1 MFYGDCRKRRTSMSY
16 DLLIRNGTV
25 IDGTGS
31 PRFQA
36 DVAVADGRIT
46 QIGKI
51 SEGAKQVIDAADL
64 IVAPGFVDPH
74 THYDAQID
82 WDALVT
88 CSSWHG
94 VTSVVMGNCGVGIA
108 PCRPEQREA
117 LAWDLVNV
125 EGMSFNV
132 LSKGVLWEWE
142 SFPEF
147 MTAKRKGLGI
157 NLGFLMPLS
166 PFRSYVMGEAAQ
178 ERAATAD
185 ETKTIAAL
193 LRQGMEAGALGF
205 TTTVATQ
212 HVGYRG
218 RPLACRLASRDELRA
233 YAHVLRNLGYGSIEV
248 NLGGAGSSILPVGS
262 NELIDFLL
270 TESQRPVTW
279 LSVQT
284 RSDQPTA
291 HTELPNSTTAL
302 IKRGGVPQA
311 SCQPTEIQFNLR
323 NPFIFGPY
331 EVCHKLFNLPVVE
344 QIRIYV
350 DPQFRAEF
358 HDAYTR
364 VPKAFSGQ
372 WQQVAV
378 CKVKNPIH
386 QIWVGKTITDL
397 SKQQNKDPLDTFF
410 DMAIA
415 DDLGIEFNLPV
426 LNFDVPLLKE
436 VITDS
441 RVLIGLSDGGA
452 HVDMLCNTGYPTYLL
467 GTWVRERQ
475 VMSLE
480 RAVQRLTSEPAQF
493 FRLHDR
499 GAIAEGKAADLVI
512 FDPRTVAAGDK
523 EMLYDLPG
531 GEGRFVQRAQ
541 GIHSVIVNGN
551 VLFADGQH
559 TGALPGQVL
568 RTK

>member
-1 MFYGDCRKRRTSMSY
+1 MY

-25 IDGTGS
+25 VDGTGA
-31 PRFQA
+31 PQYRA
-36 DVAVADGRIT
+36 DVAVTD
-46 QIGKI
+46 GKI
-51 SEGAKQVIDAADL
+51 VGVGAIRDGAKQVIDASEL
-64 IVAPGFVDPH
+64 VVSPGFVDPH

-82 WDALVT
+82 WDPLVS

-108 PCRPEQREA
+108 PCRPGQREA
-117 LAWDLVNV
+117 LAWDLVTV

-147 MTAKRKGLGI
+147 MTARRKGLGI

-185 ETKTIAAL
+185 ETKALAAL
-193 LRQGMEAGALGF
+193 LHQGMEAGALGF

-233 YAHVLRNLGYGSIEV
+233 YAHVLRDLGYGSIEV
-248 NLGGAGSSILPVGS
+248 NLGGAGSSILPAGS
-262 NELIDFLL
+262 DELIDFLL

-291 HTELPNSTTAL
+291 HTELLNNTTAL
-302 IKRGGVPQA
+302 IKRGGIPQA

-331 EVCHKLFNLPVVE
+331 EVCHKLFNLPPAE
-344 QIRIYV
+344 QVQIYA
-350 DPQFRAEF
+350 DPSFRSAF
-358 HDAYTR
+358 RDAYTR
-364 VPKAFSGQ
+364 TPKAFSGQ

-378 CKVKNPIH
+378 CKVKNPVH
-386 QIWVGKTITDL
+386 KIWVGKTVTDL

-410 DMAIA
+410 DLAIA

-493 FRLHDR
+493 FGLADR
-499 GAIAEGKAADLVI
+499 GIIAEGKAADVVI

-531 GEGRFVQRAQ
+531 GEGRFVQQAQ

>member
-1 MFYGDCRKRRTSMSY
+1 MAY
-16 DLLIRNGTV
+16 DLLLRNGTI
-25 IDGTGS
+25 IDGTGAQ
-31 PRFQA
+31 RFHA
-36 DVAVADGRIT
+36 DVAVQDGVIADV
-46 QIGKI
+46 
-51 SEGAKQVIDAADL
+51 GAIRDGARHVIDASDL
-64 IVAPGFVDPH
+64 VVAPGFVDPH

-82 WDALVT
+82 WDPLVT

-108 PCRPEQREA
+108 PCRPNQREA

-142 SFPEF
+142 SFSEF

-178 ERAATAD
+178 ERAATED
-185 ETKTIAAL
+185 ETRRIAAL
-193 LRQGMEAGALGF
+193 MRESMQAGALGF
-205 TTTVATQ
+205 STTVATQ

-218 RPLACRLASRDELRA
+218 RPLACRLASQDELRA
-233 YAHVLRNLGYGSIEV
+233 YAHVLRDLGYGSIEV
-248 NLGGAGSSILPVGS
+248 NMGGAGSSFLPQGS
-262 NELIDFLL
+262 SELIEFLL
-270 TESQRPVTW
+270 TESRRPVTW

-291 HTELPNSTTAL
+291 HRELLANMDTL
-302 IKRGGVPQA
+302 IKRGGIPQA

-331 EVCHKLFNLPVVE
+331 EVCHQLFNRSVE
-344 QIRIYV
+344 EQTRVYS
-350 DPQFRAEF
+350 DPTFRAAF
-358 HDAYTR
+358 RDAYTR
-364 VPKAFSGQ
+364 APKVFSGH
-372 WQQVAV
+372 WRLIEI
-378 CKVKNPIH
+378 CKVKKPEH
-386 QIWVGKTITDL
+386 QALLGKTIVAL
-397 SKQQNKDPLDTFF
+397 SKEANKDPMDAFF
-410 DMAIA
+410 DIAIA
-415 DDLGIEFNLPV
+415 DELGTEFSMAM
-426 LNFDVPLLKE
+426 LNFDPPLLQE
-436 VITDS
+436 VITDA

-493 FRLHDR
+493 FGLHDR
-499 GAIAEGKAADLVI
+499 GVIAKGKAADLVV
-512 FDPRTVAAGDK
+512 FDPRTVAAGEK

-531 GEGRFVQRAQ
+531 GEGRFVQRAE
-541 GIHSVIVNGN
+541 GVHWVIVNGAA
-551 VLFADGQH
+551 LYADGGH
-559 TGALPGQVL
+559 SGALPGQVL
-568 RTK
+568 RAGK

>member
-1 MFYGDCRKRRTSMSY
+1 MTY

-25 IDGTGS
+25 VDGTGA
-31 PRFQA
+31 PQYRA
-36 DVAVADGRIT
+36 DVAVVGN
-46 QIGKI
+46 KI
-51 SEGAKQVIDAADL
+51 AEVGTIRDGAKQVIDASDL
-64 IVAPGFVDPH
+64 VVAPGFVDPH

-82 WDALVT
+82 WDPLVS

-108 PCRPEQREA
+108 PCRPQQREA

-147 MTAKRKGLGI
+147 MMAKRKGLGI

-185 ETKTIAAL
+185 ETATVAAL

-233 YAHVLRNLGYGSIEV
+233 YAQVLRDLGYGSIEV
-248 NLGGAGSSILPVGS
+248 NLGGAGSSVLPAGS

-291 HTELPNSTTAL
+291 HTELLNNTTAL
-302 IKRGGVPQA
+302 IKRGGIPQA
-311 SCQPTEIQFNLR
+311 SCQPTEIQFNLY

-331 EVCHKLFNLPVVE
+331 EVCHKLFNLPVGE
-344 QIRIYV
+344 QIQIYA
-350 DPQFRAEF
+350 DPQFRAAF
-358 HDAYTR
+358 RDAYTR
-364 VPKAFSGQ
+364 APKAFSGQ
-372 WQQVAV
+372 WQQVEV
-378 CKVKNPIH
+378 CKVKNPAH
-386 QIWVGKTITDL
+386 QTWIGKTIADL
-397 SKQQNKDPLDTFF
+397 SKQQNKDPLEVFF

-415 DDLGIEFNLPV
+415 DELGIEFNLPV
-426 LNFDVPLLKE
+426 LNFDASLLKE

-467 GTWVRERQ
+467 GTWVRERH

-493 FRLHDR
+493 FGLADR
-499 GAIAEGKAADLVI
+499 GVIVQGKAADLVI

-531 GEGRFVQRAQ
+531 GEGRFVQQAQ
-541 GIHSVIVNGN
+541 GIHSVIVNGHR
-551 VLFADGQH
+551 LFADGQH
-559 TGALPGQVL
+559 TGVLPGQVL
-568 RTK
+568 RTR

>member
-1 MFYGDCRKRRTSMSY
+1 MMY

-25 IDGTGS
+25 IDGTGAV
-31 PRFQA
+31 RYHA
-36 DVAVADGRIT
+36 DVAVAGD
-46 QIGKI
+46 KI
-51 SEGAKQVIDAADL
+51 VEVGAVRDSAKQIIEATDL

-82 WDALVT
+82 WDPLVS

-132 LSKGVLWEWE
+132 LAKGVLWEWE

-178 ERAATAD
+178 ERAATTD
-185 ETKTIAAL
+185 ETKTIATL
-193 LRQGMEAGALGF
+193 LRQGMKAGALGF

-218 RPLACRLASRDELRA
+218 RPLACRLASRDELKA
-233 YAHVLRNLGYGSIEV
+233 YAHVLRDLGYGSIEV
-248 NLGGAGSSILPVGS
+248 NLGGAGSSILPAGS

-291 HTELPNSTTAL
+291 HTELLANTTAL
-302 IKRGGVPQA
+302 IKRGGIPQA

-331 EVCHKLFNLPVVE
+331 EVCHKLFNLPPAE
-344 QIRIYV
+344 QMQIYA
-350 DPQFRAEF
+350 DLAFRSAF
-358 HDAYTR
+358 RDAYTR
-364 VPKAFSGQ
+364 TPKAFSGQ

-386 QIWVGKTITDL
+386 QMWIGKTITDL

-480 RAVQRLTSEPAQF
+480 RAIQRVTSEPAQF
-493 FRLHDR
+493 FGLYDR
-499 GAIAEGKAADLVI
+499 GVIAQDKAADLVI
-512 FDPRTVAAGDK
+512 FDPHTVAAGDK

-541 GIHSVIVNGN
+541 GIHSVIVNGRI
-551 VLFADGQH
+551 LFADGQH

-568 RTK
+568 RTR

>member
-1 MFYGDCRKRRTSMSY
+1 MTY

-25 IDGTGS
+25 VDGTGA
-31 PRFQA
+31 PRFRA
-36 DVAVADGRIT
+36 DVAVHDGRIV
-46 QIGKI
+46 
-51 SEGAKQVIDAADL
+51 EVGAIRGSARQTIDASDL
-64 IVAPGFVDPH
+64 IVAPGFIDPH

-82 WDALVT
+82 WDPLVT

-94 VTSVVMGNCGVGIA
+94 VTSVVMGNCGVGLA

-142 SFPEF
+142 SFSDF

-166 PFRSYVMGEAAQ
+166 PFRSYVIGEAAQ
-178 ERAATAD
+178 ERAATPS
-185 ETKTIAAL
+185 ETERIAAL
-193 LRQGMEAGALGF
+193 IRDGMRAGALGF
-205 TTTVATQ
+205 STTVATQ
-212 HVGYRG
+212 HVGHQG
-218 RPLACRLASRDELRA
+218 RPLACRLASREELGA
-233 YAHVLRNLGYGSIEV
+233 YARALRDLGYGSIEV
-248 NLGGAGSSILPVGS
+248 NMGGAGSSFLPAGS
-262 NELIDFLL
+262 TELLDFLL
-270 TESQRPVTW
+270 TESRRPVTW

-291 HTELPNSTTAL
+291 HRELLSNMDSL
-302 IKRGGVPQA
+302 IKRGGIPQA

-331 EVCHKLFNLPVVE
+331 EVCHKLFNRSVAE
-344 QIRIYV
+344 QTRVYA
-350 DPQFRAEF
+350 DPAFRAAF
-358 HDAYTR
+358 RDAYTR
-364 VPKAFSGQ
+364 SPKAFGGQ
-372 WQQVAV
+372 WARIEV
-378 CKVKNPIH
+378 CKVQHPAH
-386 QIWVGKTITDL
+386 RSWVGKTIGAL
-397 SKQQNKDPLDTFF
+397 SAQEGKDPLDTFF
-410 DMAIA
+410 DLAIA
-415 DDLGIEFNLPV
+415 DELGTEFTLAM
-426 LNFDVPLLKE
+426 LNFDPPLLQE

-480 RAVQRLTSEPAQF
+480 RAVQRLTAEPAQF
-493 FRLHDR
+493 FGLYDR
-499 GAIAEGKAADLVI
+499 GVIARGKAADLVI

-531 GEGRFVQRAQ
+531 GEGRFVQRAE
-541 GIHSVIVNGN
+541 GVHWVIVNGA
-551 VLFADGQH
+551 VLFADGAH
-559 TGALPGQVL
+559 SGALPGQVL
-568 RTK
+568 RAGRAA

>member
-1 MFYGDCRKRRTSMSY
+1 MAY
-16 DLLIRNGTV
+16 DLLIRNGTIV
-25 IDGTGS
+25 DGTGA
-31 PRFQA
+31 PGYRA
-36 DVAVADGRIT
+36 DIAVTNG
-46 QIGKI
+46 QIVEIGVLRD
-51 SEGAKQVIDAADL
+51 SAKQTIDASAL
-64 IVAPGFVDPH
+64 VVAPGFIDPH

-82 WDALVT
+82 WDPLVS

-94 VTSVVMGNCGVGIA
+94 VTSVVMGNCGVGLA

-142 SFPEF
+142 SFADF

-178 ERAATAD
+178 ERAATEG
-185 ETKTIAAL
+185 ETAQIAAL
-193 LRQGMEAGALGF
+193 LRQGMQAGALGF
-205 TTTVATQ
+205 STTVATQ
-212 HVGYRG
+212 HVGFRG
-218 RPLACRLASRDELRA
+218 RPLACRLANRDELGA
-233 YAHVLRNLGYGSIEV
+233 YSRVLRDLGYGSIEV
-248 NLGGAGSSILPVGS
+248 NMGGAGSSFLPSGS
-262 NELIDFLL
+262 TELIDFLL

-291 HTELPNSTTAL
+291 HRELLTNMDAL
-302 IKRGGVPQA
+302 IKRGGIPQA

-331 EVCHKLFNLPVVE
+331 EVCHQLFNRSLAE
-344 QIRIYV
+344 QSRIYG
-350 DPQFRAEF
+350 DPAFRAAF
-358 HDAYTR
+358 RDAYMR
-364 VPKAFSGQ
+364 SPKAFSGQ
-372 WQQVAV
+372 WDRIEV
-378 CKVKNPIH
+378 CKVNKPVH
-386 QIWVGKTITDL
+386 QEWLGKKITTL
-397 SKQQNKDPLDTFF
+397 SAKEGKDPLDTFF
-410 DMAIA
+410 DVALA
-415 DDLGIEFNLPV
+415 DELGAEFSLAM
-426 LNFDVPLLKE
+426 LNFEAPLLQE

-467 GTWVRERQ
+467 GTWVRERN

-480 RAVQRLTSEPAQF
+480 RAVQRLTSEPAQLF
-493 FRLHDR
+493 GLTDR
-499 GAIAEGKAADLVI
+499 GVIATGQAADLVV
-512 FDPRTVAAGDK
+512 FDPRTIAAGDK

-531 GEGRFVQRAQ
+531 GEGRFVQRAE
-541 GIHSVIVNGN
+541 GVHWVVVNGS
-551 VLFADGQH
+551 VLFADGGH
-559 TGALPGQVL
+559 SGVLPGQVL
-568 RTK
+568 HAGR